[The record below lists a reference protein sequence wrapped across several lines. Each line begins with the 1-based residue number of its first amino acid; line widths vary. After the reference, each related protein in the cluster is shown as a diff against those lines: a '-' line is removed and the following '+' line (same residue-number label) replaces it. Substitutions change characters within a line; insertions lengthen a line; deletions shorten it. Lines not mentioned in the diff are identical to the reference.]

1 MKDSQEYI
9 LFKTIRLRYSP
20 WMEDMENALP
30 SRMVVG
36 SPNKLQEGTHRS
48 FAIEFNN
55 NIDRTSM
62 LIHFKHLSIHNLTL
76 HYRKKSARNRKTQ
89 KVYPQHKMNLFFEN
103 TLELL
108 TYLSSKNYKAD
119 WIEIR
124 FKNGWAIKND
134 FLNGLEFITNNTQE
148 RNLLLEKFISLSGQG
163 PIDINSLEINKTYS
177 LCTDG
182 EVKLKPLFS

>member
-1 MKDSQEYI
+1 MDGRYGKCT
-9 LFKTIRLRYSP
+9 TIT
-20 WMEDMENALP
+20 
-30 SRMVVG
+30 MVVG
-36 SPNKLQEGTHRS
+36 NPNKLQECTHRS

-55 NIDRTSM
+55 NIDRISM
-62 LIHFKHLSIHNLTL
+62 LIHFKHLSIHNLIL

-89 KVYPQHKMNLFFEN
+89 KVYPQHKMNLSFEN

-108 TYLSSKNYKAD
+108 TYLSSKNYKVD

-134 FLNGLEFITNNTQE
+134 FLNELEFITNNTQE
-148 RNLLLEKFISLSGQG
+148 RNLLFEKLISLSGQG
-163 PIDINSLEINKTYS
+163 PIDINSLEINETYS